1 MYESVKPIVL
11 KQVLEKFG
19 YRLEAADDI
28 SWLMKWE
35 CGGHLVNIPQTMAMV
50 PSDVLEAMLDS
61 SSDIS
66 ARRLSTAWSVK
77 YKRAPLP
84 NSLAL
89 AQIPN
94 NVSAALMAGF
104 YSI

>member
-35 CGGHLVNIPQTMAMV
+35 CGGHLVKI
-50 PSDVLEAMLDS
+50 
-61 SSDIS
+61 
-66 ARRLSTAWSVK
+66 
-77 YKRAPLP
+77 
-84 NSLAL
+84 
-89 AQIPN
+89 
-94 NVSAALMAGF
+94 
-104 YSI
+104 